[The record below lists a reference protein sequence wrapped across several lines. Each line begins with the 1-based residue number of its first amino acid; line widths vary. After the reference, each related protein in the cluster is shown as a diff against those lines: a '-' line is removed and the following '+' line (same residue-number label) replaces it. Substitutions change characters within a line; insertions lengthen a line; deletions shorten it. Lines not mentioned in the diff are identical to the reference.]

1 MPDIESV
8 RQKMKA
14 LGCCVIIP
22 TYNNDGT
29 LTSVIQGV
37 QKFSDDIIVVND
49 GSTDTTSEILE
60 NLSAHQFT
68 SSPVTSHQS
77 PVTIIT
83 IPRNTGKGYALR
95 HGFNYAIKQGYRY
108 AITIDS
114 DGQHFPDD
122 IPKFIG
128 KIEKE
133 PDAIV
138 IGARNMDQ
146 DDIPGTSSFGHK
158 FSIFWFKIET
168 GLKVPDVQ
176 SGYRLYPLDRVKH
189 IRHFYSTRYEF
200 EVEILVRLA
209 WRGVPVLSVPV
220 KIWYAP
226 KDERV
231 SHFRKG
237 RDFARTSLLNTILVF
252 AALLWVRPFHFAK
265 GLRKKSFR
273 EIFREYIINSQDSNA
288 RLAWSVTMG
297 IFIGVSPFWGWQM
310 IVAVSLAHF
319 FRLNKFVTLVASN
332 ISIPPFI
339 PIILFCSYMIGG
351 LVLGADTSQL
361 EYSSGITFQW
371 IKQNLIQYI
380 VGSFVFG
387 GVLAP
392 ATGLTT
398 YTLLLLFRKRVKQK
412 EQELN

>member
-1 MPDIESV
+1 MSETESV
-8 RQKMKA
+8 RRKMKA

-29 LTSVIQGV
+29 LEKVIQGV
-37 QKFSDDIIVVND
+37 QKYTDDVIVVND
-49 GSTDTTSEILE
+49 GSTD
-60 NLSAHQFT
+60 Q
-68 SSPVTSHQS
+68 
-77 PVTIIT
+77 
-83 IPRNTGKGYALR
+83 TGKIVDKWTSGQVDRWEVITFPHNKGKGFALR
-95 HGFNYAIKQGYRY
+95 QGFKNAIERDFRY

-138 IGARNMDQ
+138 IGARNMEQ

-158 FSIFWFKIET
+158 FSIFWFKVET
-168 GLKVPDVQ
+168 GLKIPDVQ
-176 SGYRLYPLDRVKH
+176 SGYRLYPLNRVKH
-189 IRHFYSTRYEF
+189 IKHFYSTRYEF

-220 KIWYAP
+220 KIWYGQ

-231 SHFRKG
+231 THFRKG
-237 RDFARTSLLNTILVF
+237 QDFARTSLLNTILVF

-273 EIFREYIINSQDSNA
+273 EIIREYVINSDDSNA
-288 RLAWSVTMG
+288 KLAWSVVLG

-310 IVAVSLAHF
+310 VAAVTLAHF
-319 FRLNKFVTLVASN
+319 FRLNKFIALVASN
-332 ISIPPFI
+332 ISIPPII
-339 PIILFCSYMIGG
+339 PIILFCSYAAGG
-351 LVLGADTSQL
+351 IVLGDELSNLVYT
-361 EYSSGITFQW
+361 SGITFQW

-380 VGSFVFG
+380 LGSFVFG
-387 GVLAP
+387 AVLAP
-392 ATGLTT
+392 VTGLTT
-398 YTLLLLFRKRVKQK
+398 YILLLLFRKRERQK
-412 EQELN
+412 EQE

>member
-1 MPDIESV
+1 MSETESI

-29 LTSVIQGV
+29 LEKVIQGV
-37 QKFSDDIIVVND
+37 QNYTDDVIVVND
-49 GSTDTTSEILE
+49 GSTDKTGEILRK
-60 NLSAHQFT
+60 ST
-68 SSPVTSHQS
+68 IPSPQS
-77 PVTIIT
+77 TIISTTPYHHIT
-83 IPRNTGKGYALR
+83 IKNNTGKGFALR
-95 HGFNYAIKQGYRY
+95 QGFAWAIERGFQY

-133 PDAIV
+133 PDAVV
-138 IGARNMDQ
+138 IGARNMEQ

-158 FSIFWFKIET
+158 FSIFWFNVET
-168 GLKVPDVQ
+168 GLKIPDVQ

-189 IRHFYSTRYEF
+189 IKHFFSTRYEF

-209 WRGVPVLSVPV
+209 WRGVPVRSVPI
-220 KIWYAP
+220 KIWYGP

-237 RDFARTSLLNTILVF
+237 HDFARTSLLNTILVF
-252 AALLWVRPFHFAK
+252 AALLWIRPFHFAK

-273 EIFREYIINSQDSNA
+273 EIIREYVINSDDSNA
-288 RLAWSVTMG
+288 KLAWSVVLG

-310 IVAVSLAHF
+310 VVAVALAHF
-319 FRLNKFVTLVASN
+319 FRLNKFIALVASN

-339 PIILFCSYMIGG
+339 PIILFCSYAAGG
-351 LVLGADTSQL
+351 IVLGDDLSNM
-361 EYSSGITFQW
+361 EYTSGITFQW

-380 VGSFVFG
+380 LGSFVFG

-392 ATGLTT
+392 LTGLTT
-398 YTLLLLFRKRVKQK
+398 YILLLLFRKRVKQK
-412 EQELN
+412 EQVSN